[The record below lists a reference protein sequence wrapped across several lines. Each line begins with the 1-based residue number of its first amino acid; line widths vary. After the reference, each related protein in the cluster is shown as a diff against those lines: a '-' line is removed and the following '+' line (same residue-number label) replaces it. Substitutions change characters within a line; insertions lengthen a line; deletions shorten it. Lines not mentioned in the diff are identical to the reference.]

1 MVKGKAGT
9 QREKATKRQR
19 CMVCGKYGRK
29 YEDCWLL
36 EKSDDTEPVVVATLL
51 IADNIDDD
59 GKEASV

>member
-36 EKSDDTEPVVVATLL
+36 EKSEDTEPVVVATLL